1 MSIYTLAGDKFTQKQ
16 LVFGQIVWIR
26 DMLCGRKCNSMTPNE
41 YADVIVKSLPRFLAI
56 VLLRDGQSQPDKVTA
71 GQDGVTELEAW
82 INGNVPSSELFSVG
96 MAVMNDFFDF
106 NPGETAILID
116 GEIRIPVKESVSTG

>member
-1 MSIYTLAGDKFTQKQ
+1 MSMYTLAGEKFTQKQ

-26 DMLCGRKCNSMTPNE
+26 DMLCGKKCNNMTPNE
-41 YADVIVKSLPRFLAI
+41 YADVIVKSLPRFLSI
-56 VLLRDGQSQPDKVTA
+56 VLLRDGQTQADKVTA
-71 GQDGVTELEAW
+71 GQDGISTLEVW

-116 GEIRIPVKESVSTG
+116 GEIRIPAKESVSTG

>member
-26 DMLCGRKCNSMTPNE
+26 DMLCGKKCNSMTPNE
-41 YADVIVKSLPRFLAI
+41 YADVIVKSLPRFLSI

-71 GQDGVTELEAW
+71 GQDGVTALETW

-106 NPGETAILID
+106 NPGETGILID

>member
-1 MSIYTLAGDKFTQKQ
+1 MNMYTLAGEEFTQKQ

-26 DMLCGRKCNSMTPNE
+26 DILCGKKCNSMTPNE

-56 VLLRDGQSQPDKVTA
+56 VLIRESQSQSDKVVA
-71 GQDGVTELEAW
+71 GLDGVMELESW
-82 INGNVPSSELFSVG
+82 INGNVPGSELFSVG